1 MWAVVFW
8 DPLQGLML
16 NKKLDPSMIPEIIP
30 SIWIQQCIR
39 NDVAPQVFSATQI
52 FSGELLFSTYLF

>member
-16 NKKLDPSMIPEIIP
+16 NKKLDPSMIPGMLQSSPI
-30 SIWIQQCIR
+30 
-39 NDVAPQVFSATQI
+39 DI
-52 FSGELLFSTYLF
+52 FCKILGSKISHQ

>member
-16 NKKLDPSMIPEIIP
+16 NKKLDPSMIPGMLQSSPI
-30 SIWIQQCIR
+30 
-39 NDVAPQVFSATQI
+39 DI
-52 FSGELLFSTYLF
+52 FCKILGSKISYSYKYLLELSCFIFILN